1 MRVGRI
7 GRGAAVGLLVLACI
21 VGCAA
26 SGKGARAEDEE
37 LPEFSAARLGD
48 AGAGNK
54 ASGNTGSDE
63 TGSDDWGSDDMGSGS
78 LADEALSPRE
88 RDAARRS
95 WATEHPEMG
104 PLDDPAEDDP
114 FAEKK
119 VEDPDAPPKGAF
131 ARAMDTTGKFF
142 VSIGSV
148 SISLFMALAPMLA
161 MMGA

>member
-7 GRGAAVGLLVLACI
+7 GRGVAAGLLLAACVV

-26 SGKGARAEDEE
+26 SGKGPQAEDED

-48 AGAGNK
+48 AG
-54 ASGNTGSDE
+54 
-63 TGSDDWGSDDMGSGS
+63 SGS
-78 LADEALSPRE
+78 MADDDLSPAERE
-88 RDAARRS
+88 AAKGS
-95 WATEHPEMG
+95 WATEHPTRK
-104 PLDDPAEDDP
+104 PLDDPADDDP
-114 FAEKK
+114 FAEKE
-119 VEDPDAPPKGAF
+119 VVDPNAPPKGAF

-148 SISLFMALAPMLA
+148 SVSLFMALAPMLA

>member
-1 MRVGRI
+1 M
-7 GRGAAVGLLVLACI
+7 AVGLLVLACI

-26 SGKGARAEDEE
+26 SGNGARAEDEE

-48 AGAGNK
+48 AGSPAK
-54 ASGNTGSDE
+54 D
-63 TGSDDWGSDDMGSGS
+63 SDDAGFDDAGFDDADSGS

-95 WATEHPEMG
+95 WATEHPELG

-119 VEDPDAPPKGAF
+119 FEDPAAPPKGAF
-131 ARAMDTTGKFF
+131 GRAMDATGKFF
-142 VSIGSV
+142 IAVGSV
-148 SISLFMALAPMLA
+148 SVSLFMAVAPMLA

>member
-7 GRGAAVGLLVLACI
+7 GRGVAAGLLVAACVV

-26 SGKGARAEDEE
+26 SGKGARAEDDE

-48 AGAGNK
+48 AG
-54 ASGNTGSDE
+54 
-63 TGSDDWGSDDMGSGS
+63 SGS
-78 LADEALSPRE
+78 LADDALSPRE
-88 RDAARRS
+88 REAAKGS
-95 WATEHPEMG
+95 WATEQPTHQ

-114 FAEKK
+114 FAEKE
-119 VEDPDAPPKGAF
+119 VVDPNAPPKGAF

-142 VSIGSV
+142 VSVGSV
-148 SISLFMALAPMLA
+148 SVSLFMALAPMLA

>member
-7 GRGAAVGLLVLACI
+7 GRGVAVGLLVLAGV

-26 SGKGARAEDEE
+26 SGNGARAEDEE

-48 AGAGNK
+48 AG
-54 ASGNTGSDE
+54 D
-63 TGSDDWGSDDMGSGS
+63 DDMGSGS

-95 WATEHPEMG
+95 WANEQPVIG

-119 VEDPDAPPKGAF
+119 IEDPAAPPKGAF
-131 ARAMDTTGKFF
+131 GRAMDATGKFF
-142 VSIGSV
+142 VAVGSV
-148 SISLFMALAPMLA
+148 SVSLFMAVAPMLA